1 MVKLMKA
8 LGLKTDDL
16 IRASDPQA
24 VEAIN
29 AKLSRKGGK
38 PTEQDVFQE
47 IARLN
52 AAMPVQQGGLGMGV
66 RNTAQE
72 RARGLGFDT
81 PVYHGSSSPNIKGF
95 DTSLAG
101 KKTGNAFD
109 NYVFSTAEP
118 KNASGYSLNW
128 DSFKKA
134 YQSNPETLA
143 EEVIRSANN
152 RAIADA
158 FQRGDKA
165 EVERIK
171 AGIPN
176 AYARYEKMYE
186 DFKNYKVPSE
196 GATVYPMMTR
206 SEEFYPFNAEG
217 KLWSQVNRSAIDNSK
232 AWNYP
237 GVKIKNVRDNAGE
250 YSATSDVYATNK
262 PALFRSR
269 FAAFDPARVNE
280 NNLLA
285 SRLLPFALPGLL
297 ALPTDEE

>member
-1 MVKLMKA
+1 MPSPASMVKLMKA

-81 PVYHGSSSPNIKGF
+81 PVYRGQDGSLTGVVVKRAPKNEQLNLASVHVAERPEFANIYAGENESALLPLLMRRGDITDATALINKDSQEF
-95 DTSLAG
+95 EMLKSLLPRGQKPYLSRGGAGLPSDPMVAPPLQSYIDAAGPQKAEKVFAG
-101 KKTGNAFD
+101 KDAIKYQAKYGNMGAPGQGMT
-109 NYVFSTAEP
+109 VSAESP
-118 KNASGYSLNW
+118 SYAVLK
-128 DSFKKA
+128 
-134 YQSNPETLA
+134 PEL
-143 EEVIRSANN
+143 
-152 RAIADA
+152 
-158 FQRGDKA
+158 
-165 EVERIK
+165 
-171 AGIPN
+171 
-176 AYARYEKMYE
+176 
-186 DFKNYKVPSE
+186 
-196 GATVYPMMTR
+196 
-206 SEEFYPFNAEG
+206 
-217 KLWSQVNRSAIDNSK
+217 L
-232 AWNYP
+232 
-237 GVKIKNVRDNAGE
+237 
-250 YSATSDVYATNK
+250 
-262 PALFRSR
+262 RSR

>member
-52 AAMPVQQGGLGMGV
+52 AAMPTQQGGLGMGV

-72 RARGLGFDT
+72 RADKLF
-81 PVYHGSSSPNIKGF
+81 PEKGF
-95 DTSLAG
+95 HA
-101 KKTGNAFD
+101 TGADIKQIDPAKVALSDYGTIGQGFYID
-109 NYVFSTAEP
+109 PS
-118 KNASGYSLNW
+118 KNAAYSNLVARINQSKAPQNVMPLRYRD
-128 DSFKKA
+128 DSL
-134 YQSNPETLA
+134 YDMTGLIGP
-143 EEVIRSANN
+143 
-152 RAIADA
+152 AD
-158 FQRGDKA
+158 
-165 EVERIK
+165 
-171 AGIPN
+171 
-176 AYARYEKMYE
+176 
-186 DFKNYKVPSE
+186 SE
-196 GATVYPMMTR
+196 GAKAATKRLKDLGYKGSKSSIENSLNEV
-206 SEEFYPFNAEG
+206 
-217 KLWSQVNRSAIDNSK
+217 AIFDPSL
-232 AWNYP
+232 
-237 GVKIKNVRDNAGE
+237 V
-250 YSATSDVYATNK
+250 
-262 PALFRSR
+262 RSR